1 MGKVEALLASM
12 EGQRVY
18 FDANYL
24 IYFFDRREP
33 FFQAVTPFFIACD
46 AGKIFGFTGDAAV
59 AELMF
64 YPYKTK
70 NETEI
75 ARGKEFFAR
84 ENFLS
89 VQSHNADTF
98 DLAAQLGAKRG
109 MKLIDALHY
118 ATALKAG
125 CSFFLSNDAGIKSDT
140 LMEVIAINTLL
151 KN

>member
-1 MGKVEALLASM
+1 MGKVEALLARM

-33 FFQAVTPFFIACD
+33 FFKRVTPFFIACD

-75 ARGKEFFAR
+75 ARGKAFFAR

-89 VQSHNADTF
+89 VQSHNADIF
-98 DLAAQLGAKRG
+98 DLAAQLGARRG
-109 MKLIDALHY
+109 MKLIDALHF

-125 CSFFLSNDAGIKSDT
+125 CSFFLTNDSGIKSDPH
-140 LMEVIAINTLL
+140 LEIVPIKALI
-151 KN
+151 

>member
-1 MGKVEALLASM
+1 MGKVEALLARM

-33 FFQAVTPFFIACD
+33 FFQVVTPLFIACD
-46 AGKIFGFTGDAAV
+46 AGKIFGFTGGAAV

-75 ARGKEFFAR
+75 ARGKAFFAR

-98 DLAAQLGAKRG
+98 DLAAQLGARRS

-118 ATALKAG
+118 ATALNAG
-125 CSFFLSNDAGIKSDT
+125 CSFFLTNDSGIKSDAH
-140 LMEVIAINTLL
+140 LEVIGIKALL
-151 KN
+151 QD

>member
-1 MGKVEALLASM
+1 MWEKFSDLRGM
-12 EGQRVY
+12 
-18 FDANYL
+18 
-24 IYFFDRREP
+24 P
-33 FFQAVTPFFIACD
+33 
-46 AGKIFGFTGDAAV
+46 AV

-75 ARGKEFFAR
+75 ARGKAFFAR

-98 DLAAQLGAKRG
+98 DLAAQLGARRG

-125 CSFFLSNDAGIKSDT
+125 CSFFLSNDTGIKSDA
-140 LMEVIAINTLL
+140 LLEVIAIKTLL
-151 KN
+151 IN